1 MPTMPTRRPIAAPS
15 TLSAFAAAR
24 RGALAILGT
33 ALLLAACGTTP
44 KASLYTLDDGRPGG
58 QGNGPS
64 VLLLSASLPELLD
77 RPQLVLRGPDQR
89 ILLSEQQ
96 RWAEPLRSGIAR
108 SIAADLGRLLASSRV
123 AALPNG
129 APHFDADFR
138 LTLHVQRLEAQ
149 VGRGVDLDLLWTL
162 QPRQGKELLGRSQVH
177 EPLAAG
183 SETMTGDGGAAAL
196 VAAQRRA
203 LSQAAAEIAAAIQRQ
218 PLPAAAQ

>member
-1 MPTMPTRRPIAAPS
+1 
-15 TLSAFAAAR
+15 
-24 RGALAILGT
+24 
-33 ALLLAACGTTP
+33 
-44 KASLYTLDDGRPGG
+44 
-58 QGNGPS
+58 

-77 RPQLVLRGPDQR
+77 RPQLVLRSADQR
-89 ILLSEQQ
+89 IQLSEQQ
-96 RWAEPLRSGIAR
+96 RWAEPLRAGIAR

-183 SETMTGDGGAAAL
+183 SETLTGDGGAAAL

-203 LSQAAAEIAAAIQRQ
+203 LSQAAAEIAAAIRSQ

>member
-1 MPTMPTRRPIAAPS
+1 MPTMPTRRAAAPS
-15 TLSAFAAAR
+15 TLSAFTAARRGAR
-24 RGALAILGT
+24 RGALAILGA

-44 KASLYTLDDGRPGG
+44 KASLYTLDDGRLGG

-77 RPQLVLRGPDQR
+77 RPQLVLRSTDQR

-96 RWAEPLRSGIAR
+96 RW
-108 SIAADLGRLLASSRV
+108 AADLGRLLASSRV

-203 LSQAAAEIAAAIQRQ
+203 LSQAAAEIAAAIRSQ
-218 PLPAAAQ
+218 PLPTAAQ